1 MAALVFV
8 VHTLLTLVVIAFLLR
23 VLMPLVRADFRNP
36 VGRAVLQVTDPLVRP
51 LRRLVKV
58 PGQVDPASVAALLLV
73 QVAGTALVRLITGR
87 DLAPGPWLLEAG
99 RDLLQ
104 TTLQFY
110 FIAVLL
116 VALLSWFGPGARN
129 PVTNVLERLCQPLLG
144 PVRRLI
150 PPIGGLDFSALFVLI
165 ALQALTILLR

>member
-8 VHTLLTLVVIAFLLR
+8 VHTLLTLVVVAFLLR

-51 LRRLVKV
+51 LRRLVKA
-58 PGQVDPASVAALLLV
+58 PGRVDPASVAALLLV
-73 QVAGTALVRLITGR
+73 QLAGTALVRLIAGR
-87 DLAPGPWLLEAG
+87 DLAPGRWLLEAG

-116 VALLSWFGPGARN
+116 VALVSWLGPGGRN

-144 PVRRLI
+144 PVRRVI